1 MTTAVQIDTGI
12 GLRSRDPKELLNAV
26 LPHIA
31 HLTVNIVDSG
41 MTLWDREIALLLRDH
56 TMVRDMAERVLGN
69 AVMYTL
75 GCIEHPEV
83 HLGVGKLVDI
93 GVHQLILDTPVWF
106 AICDLYNGG
115 RYKHHAP
122 FIERRSDGL
131 CLRTADFLTS
141 IGFDIDE
148 ELWAIDG
155 TDCSPCD
162 NKVPDSH

>member
-1 MTTAVQIDTGI
+1 MTVTLEQPAGT
-12 GLRSRDPKELLNAV
+12 RTRDPQQLLNAAAA
-26 LPHIA
+26 HITE
-31 HLTVNIVDSG
+31 LTINVFDSG

-56 TMVRDMAERVLGN
+56 TMVRDMAERILAN
-69 AVMYTL
+69 AVMYTI

-106 AICDLYNGG
+106 AICRLYNGG
-115 RYKHHAP
+115 AYKHHAP
-122 FIERRSDGL
+122 FIERRRDGL
-131 CLRTADFLTS
+131 CVRTADFLTS
-141 IGFDIDE
+141 IGFDVDE
-148 ELWAIDG
+148 ELWATDG